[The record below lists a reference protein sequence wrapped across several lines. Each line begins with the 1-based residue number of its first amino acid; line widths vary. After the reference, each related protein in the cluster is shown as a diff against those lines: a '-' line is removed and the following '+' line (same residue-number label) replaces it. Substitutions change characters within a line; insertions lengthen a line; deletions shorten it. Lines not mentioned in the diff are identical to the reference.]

1 MNLNQVPSQVIYTS
15 SFLLSACWLPSLN
28 AFALGNA
35 DGDISLYR
43 ISYSQ
48 PSALYHNGSI
58 QSYYDS
64 NEYTCN
70 GLFDSVMKEPFIFF
84 FLLLFLVL
92 LYSVI
97 IQMLFGVFLIMQK
110 LHIINNIYYS
120 LQVLQVLYFVMIL
133 RKVLINLL
141 SL

>member
-1 MNLNQVPSQVIYTS
+1 MIGQVLFAYGILLKKSKPLSLLLEFSLNLNQVPSQVIYTS

-58 QSYYDS
+58 QAYYDS
-64 NEYTCN
+64 NEYSCN
-70 GLFDSVMKEPFIFF
+70 GLFDSAMKEPFISS
-84 FLLLFLVL
+84 FLYHV
-92 LYSVI
+92 
-97 IQMLFGVFLIMQK
+97 
-110 LHIINNIYYS
+110 
-120 LQVLQVLYFVMIL
+120 
-133 RKVLINLL
+133 
-141 SL
+141 